1 MKTRSSALPNEAHSP
16 AEIRKILLEQRYFY
30 TARQLCA
37 KWHITPYRLRQW
49 KQTWR
54 QTPIIGDRRELVIV
68 ALHQGAHDIAGI
80 IAHLDYLDHARY
92 TPEEIGEVLAQ
103 LVLEGIAVNHSGALH
118 YDWRHS
124 ANDTSYIF

>member
-1 MKTRSSALPNEAHSP
+1 MRDFTPD
-16 AEIRKILLEQRYFY
+16 EIRKILLEQRYFY

-49 KQTWR
+49 KQQWNYTYLVG
-54 QTPIIGDRRELVIV
+54 TLPEMVIV
-68 ALHQGAHDIAGI
+68 ALHQGAHDIASI
-80 IAHLDYLDHARY
+80 ISYLDYLDHARY
-92 TPEEIGEVLAQ
+92 TPAEIDEVLAQ
-103 LVLEGIAVNHSGALH
+103 LEQADFAIYHGGAWH